1 MAMDVRREMYVAAVR
16 LALVLSLGSVLL
28 AVAMQTAG
36 QLSVG
41 RFVGAVAVVGFV
53 TSWVVTGRVERT
65 VQVVSGR

>member
-1 MAMDVRREMYVAAVR
+1 MDVRREMYVAAIR

-28 AVAMQTAG
+28 AVAMETIG

-41 RFVGAVAVVGFV
+41 RFVTAVAVVGFV
-53 TSWVVTGRVERT
+53 TSWVVTGRVERA

>member
-1 MAMDVRREMYVAAVR
+1 MDVRREMYVAAIR

-28 AVAMQTAG
+28 AVAMDTVG

-41 RFVGAVAVVGFV
+41 RFVTAVAVVGFV

>member
-1 MAMDVRREMYVAAVR
+1 MDVRREMYVAAIR

-28 AVAMQTAG
+28 AVAMDTVG

-41 RFVGAVAVVGFV
+41 RFVTAVAVVGFV
-53 TSWVVTGRVERT
+53 TSWVVTGRVERS

>member
-1 MAMDVRREMYVAAVR
+1 MAMDVRREMYVAAIR

-28 AVAMQTAG
+28 AVAMDTVG

-41 RFVGAVAVVGFV
+41 RFVTAVAFVGFV

>member
-1 MAMDVRREMYVAAVR
+1 MAMDVRREMYVAAIR

-28 AVAMQTAG
+28 AVAMDTVG

-41 RFVGAVAVVGFV
+41 RFVTAVAVVGFV

>member
-1 MAMDVRREMYVAAVR
+1 MDVRREMYVAAIR

-28 AVAMQTAG
+28 AVAMETVG

-41 RFVGAVAVVGFV
+41 RFVTAVAVVGFV
-53 TSWVVTGRVERT
+53 TSWVVTGHVERT